1 MTTRGRGGHEPGLRH
16 RERRLRTAAVV
27 LAVLVVAGC
36 TVHDGATA
44 PVRGDGPPTIALLLP
59 ESKTSR
65 YEGVDR
71 PEFVRAVTEL
81 CAECEV
87 VYANAGGDAARQ
99 QEQAEAVLVRGI
111 DVLVLDAVDA
121 AAARGIVVAA
131 AAQGV
136 RVVAYDR
143 FVEDAPVDYY
153 VAYDGELVGALQGR
167 AIVDAVGD
175 VPEGA
180 GILLVHGAAADP
192 NAADLK
198 TGVGRVLAGSDV
210 PVLAQFDTP
219 DWAPDKAQEWVE
231 AQLTE
236 YGPRVVGV
244 YAANDGT
251 AGGAISALRAAG
263 RIPVPPVTGHD
274 AELAAVQRIVSGD
287 QTMTVH
293 KHIAEQARTAADVA
307 VRLARGE
314 DVAAPVEVA
323 GVPSVLLTPEAVTR
337 DDVRALVEA
346 GVHAVEDVCA
356 GSYRTACAELGLITP

>member
-1 MTTRGRGGHEPGLRH
+1 MRAWGAALA
-16 RERRLRTAAVV
+16 LFTALTA
-27 LAVLVVAGC
+27 LAGC
-36 TVHDGATA
+36 TVHDGATVGA
-44 PVRGDGPPTIALLLP
+44 RDDGRPSIAFLLP

-71 PEFVRAVTEL
+71 PEFLATVEET
-81 CAECEV
+81 CPECEV
-87 VYANAGGDAARQ
+87 VYANANGDAARQ
-99 QEQAEAVLVRGI
+99 QEQAEAVLVRGV

-131 AAQGV
+131 AAQGA

-143 FVEDAPVDYY
+143 FVEDAPVDFH
-153 VAYDGELVGALQGR
+153 VAYDGEVVGALQGR

-175 VPEGA
+175 VPAGS

-192 NAADLK
+192 NAAALK
-198 TGVGRVLAGSDV
+198 TGLGRVLAASDV
-210 PVLAQFDTP
+210 PVLAQYDTP

-236 YGPRVVGV
+236 YGDRVVGV

-263 RIPVPPVTGHD
+263 RVPVPPVTGHD
-274 AELAAVQRIVSGD
+274 AELAAVQRIVAGD

-293 KHIAEQARTAADVA
+293 KQIAVQARTAAEVA

-314 DVAAPVEVA
+314 EVVAPVTVD
-323 GVPSVLLTPEAVTR
+323 GVPSVLLEPEAVTR
-337 DDVRALVEA
+337 DEVDDLVRR
-346 GVHAVEDVCA
+346 GVYAVDEICA
-356 GSYRTACAELGLITP
+356 PAYRAACRDLGLVGS